1 MNIKNID
8 KKIDKTEIVIELIRK
23 GFTFMEAIEKVGLK
37 NESK

>member
-23 GFTFMEAIEKVGLK
+23 GYTFTEAMIKVGLK
-37 NESK
+37 NES